1 MSAGRGDTATPMRL
15 PRILSLRRSRRRSAP
30 TKDRL
35 GRRRVVFLIRSL
47 DIGGAQRQLVELAG
61 GLHRADWH
69 VTVVVFYGG
78 GELEADLIKHGVT
91 IRSMAKSGRWDV
103 VGFSYRL
110 LRALRRERPDVLHGY
125 MGIENLLST
134 AMQLFIPGMRVVWGV
149 RSSNMDLDEYDWL
162 PRFLSPIDT
171 WFSRFADLVIC
182 NSAAGKEFYAAH
194 GYPSNRMVVIPN
206 GIDSERFS
214 PEPRARSEMRRR
226 FATDREHLLVGLVA
240 RLDPMKDHETFLR
253 AAAIAGKERPELRF
267 VCVGDGPTP
276 YRDRLI
282 ALASELGLDDHV
294 IWAGSR
300 NDMPDVYNAFDLVV
314 LSSRWGEG
322 FPNAVAEAMA
332 TGVPCVVTDVG
343 DAPSVVR
350 DTGWV
355 CTPHDPAEL
364 ARAMLVATASRRD
377 LAAYGERARQRVR
390 TEFSIDRLTFTTSQ
404 KLVELMDGTS

>member
-1 MSAGRGDTATPMRL
+1 MRL
-15 PRILSLRRSRRRSAP
+15 PRILIVRRSRRGSPP
-30 TKDRL
+30 TKYRVR
-35 GRRRVVFLIRSL
+35 RRRVVFLIRSL

-78 GELEADLIKHGVT
+78 GELEADLIKHGVSVQ
-91 IRSMAKSGRWDV
+91 SMAKSGRWDV

-110 LRALRRERPDVLHGY
+110 LRALRREHPDVLHGY
-125 MGIENLLST
+125 MATENLLST

-149 RSSNMDLDEYDWL
+149 RASNMDLDEYDWL
-162 PRFLSPIDT
+162 ARFLFRIGC

-182 NSAAGKEFYAAH
+182 NSAAGKEFHAAH
-194 GYPSNRMVVIPN
+194 GYPPSRMVVIPN
-206 GIDSERFS
+206 GIDSERFR
-214 PEPRARSEMRRR
+214 PEPGARSETRRR
-226 FATDREHLLVGLVA
+226 FAIDHDHLLVGLVA

-253 AAAIAGKERPELRF
+253 AAAVASRERPELRF
-267 VCVGDGPTP
+267 VCVGDGPEP
-276 YRDRLI
+276 YRGRLI
-282 ALASELGLDDHV
+282 ALASELGLDERLT
-294 IWAGSR
+294 WAGSR
-300 NDMPDVYNAFDLVV
+300 IDMPNIFNALDLAV

-322 FPNAVAEAMA
+322 FPNVVAEAMA

-355 CTPHDPAEL
+355 CAPHDPAEL
-364 ARAMLVATASRRD
+364 ARAMTVATASRRD
-377 LAAYGERARQRVR
+377 LAAYGQRARQRVR

>member
-1 MSAGRGDTATPMRL
+1 MRS
-15 PRILSLRRSRRRSAP
+15 PRILMDRRSRRGTPP
-30 TKDRL
+30 TTDRFR
-35 GRRRVVFLIRSL
+35 RRRVVFLIRSL
-47 DIGGAQRQLVELAG
+47 DIGGAQRQLVELAA

-78 GELEADLIKHGVT
+78 GELEADLIKRGVT
-91 IRSMAKSGRWDV
+91 VRSMAKSGRWDV

-125 MGIENLLST
+125 MGTENLLST
-134 AMQLFIPGMRVVWGV
+134 AMQLFIPRMRVVWGV

-162 PRFLSPIDT
+162 ARFLFPIGC

-182 NSAAGKEFYAAH
+182 NSAAGKRFYAAH
-194 GYPSNRMVVIPN
+194 GFPSSRMVVIPN
-206 GIDSERFS
+206 GIDTDRFI
-214 PEPRARSEMRRR
+214 PDPGARSDTRRR
-226 FATDREHLLVGLVA
+226 FAIDHDHLLVGLVA

-253 AAAIAGKERPELRF
+253 AAAIASKERPELCF
-267 VCVGDGPTP
+267 VCVGDGPAP
-276 YRDRLI
+276 YRERLI
-282 ALASELGLDDHV
+282 ALASELGLDEHV

-300 NDMPDVYNAFDLVV
+300 IDMPDVFNAFDLVV

-322 FPNAVAEAMA
+322 FPNVVAEAMA

-343 DAPSVVR
+343 DAPSVVG

-355 CTPHDPAEL
+355 CAPHDPAEL
-364 ARAMLVATASRRD
+364 ARAMLVATESRRD
-377 LAAYGERARQRVR
+377 LAAYGHRARQRVR